1 MKKVYVC
8 FSLSATLQ
16 GLQEGWIELEQV
28 YAIISR
34 TKIETYVQFCELYS
48 KQYPCI
54 NEEFIGLGVWQRVI
68 QPRFYLKDEGIGI
81 VIDNRFMCLDTKMF
95 YDVWS
100 LRDLK
105 DANANVTP
113 IQ

>member
-16 GLQEGWIELEQV
+16 GLQEGWLELEQV

-48 KQYPCI
+48 KHYPCI

-68 QPRFYLKDEGIGI
+68 QPRFYMQDEGIT
-81 VIDNRFMCLDTKMF
+81 IDSDFMCVNDERF
-95 YDVWS
+95 YSVWS
-100 LRDLK
+100 LK